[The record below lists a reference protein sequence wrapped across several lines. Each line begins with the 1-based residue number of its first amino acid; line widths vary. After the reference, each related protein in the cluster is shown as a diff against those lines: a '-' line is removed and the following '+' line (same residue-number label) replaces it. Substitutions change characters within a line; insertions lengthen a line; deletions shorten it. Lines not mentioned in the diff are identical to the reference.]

1 MNKRIV
7 ANETS
12 KIESPCVV
20 KLASK
25 DDEDE
30 WHERV
35 LDFINRL
42 KNSGKIQDYNQL
54 AFLFSSVKHERVIS
68 LARFLE
74 SNHINVYSPRS
85 DMFFRREEVMQT
97 LGCMMLM
104 FPNYIKGLENGE
116 YKFLDNTHY
125 FYFRDCIKAANE
137 FVTKPR
143 TLNLRDS
150 SEHTGKDMLRWRK
163 FIQGQQI
170 THILDCFIGYLCISH
185 SVTFW
190 ILILA
195 LV

>member
-1 MNKRIV
+1 MLFPMCSDESLKFKILRLCYKFISCFY
-7 ANETS
+7 TIS

-97 LGCMMLM
+97 LV
-104 FPNYIKGLENGE
+104 II
-116 YKFLDNTHY
+116 THY
-125 FYFRDCIKAANE
+125 TN
-137 FVTKPR
+137 
-143 TLNLRDS
+143 
-150 SEHTGKDMLRWRK
+150 
-163 FIQGQQI
+163 
-170 THILDCFIGYLCISH
+170 ILVGS
-185 SVTFW
+185 
-190 ILILA
+190 
-195 LV
+195 